1 MFDKK
6 TLKNELLKF
15 YTNLEID
22 KYSSI
27 GWYYSDVMESKYV
40 QEIETANKK
49 INESYF
55 GKIFFTTSDI
65 LSTPGPLKTSSQ
77 ISIFLHFLIRSVL

>member
-27 GWYYSDVMESKYV
+27 GWYYSDVMESKFV

-49 INESYF
+49 INESY
-55 GKIFFTTSDI
+55 
-65 LSTPGPLKTSSQ
+65 LKKRIKKNKTRL
-77 ISIFLHFLIRSVL
+77 F

>member
-27 GWYYSDVMESKYV
+27 GWYYSDVMESKFV
-40 QEIETANKK
+40 QEIETQIKK
-49 INESYF
+49 LMNHI
-55 GKIFFTTSDI
+55 
-65 LSTPGPLKTSSQ
+65 
-77 ISIFLHFLIRSVL
+77 